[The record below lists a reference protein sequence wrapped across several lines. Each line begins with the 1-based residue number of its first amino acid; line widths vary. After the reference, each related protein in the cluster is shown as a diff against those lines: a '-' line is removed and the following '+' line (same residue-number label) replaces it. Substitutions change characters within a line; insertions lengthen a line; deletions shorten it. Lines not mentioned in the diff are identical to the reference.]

1 MRMKTVVLLLLL
13 TLGTVRAEME
23 FHVQWQTPGNLT
35 DIYVSDLNED
45 GYQELLMATG
55 TSHEKMLNTPTGP
68 GTAMVCE
75 GTVSQFEPDGTL
87 IWEKKVCR
95 NDTASD
101 PCYSDGCISAI
112 YADSICTTTNKLI
125 FVGCCYCGTS
135 SIIRVYNHAGELL
148 QELYDHDGAGNPIP
162 ITGCIRKILASD
174 IDADN
179 CKEIIAVTNLE
190 LFIYDTDCST
200 CTIPVVPTLRSRDL
214 PLAARHSG
222 MINDFIVVNFDD
234 DPDPTKEIVVAADE
248 VTVYEH
254 DLTMKWQYE
263 IDNSRPVKALHAFD
277 IDSDTAAHEIDQ
289 DPDLEPELIVGESWY
304 IYVLDNIE
312 YGNTDPADD
321 DPDLKWEYSTSP
333 YDVNCVYAGTFSGA
347 RNVMGGAA
355 SMVHVMDYNGV
366 LLNMFNAPGEV
377 RKLDTTDFDRDAQN
391 ELVVFC
397 NMYVSV
403 FSTTEMVWSS
413 SNFQGS
419 FLRGFVLDINLDG
432 YSEIV
437 AGYNLGLYVIGVEE
451 LKTMTGSE
459 ADQLYDQG
467 KTLMENA
474 DFVEAIIYFEQAR
487 SKYQEAANTFM
498 AIQCQKQ
505 ISECETFMDTDKI
518 IAAALEYMRTYNYEE
533 ASYLFGEA
541 ADLYAKMGDKSKMS
555 QMRVLKETSEKLW
568 QAHETLTGAHY
579 LLLDERYAEASVE
592 ATWARYSFEDVSSI
606 FLTIPL
612 DSVYETL
619 KLDISARIRECDEIK
634 ELCSQFTEA
643 EAHKK
648 EAEQYNSD
656 ADIYFKNQQYSQA
669 KYSYEQAR
677 DLYTETAQFMDEIQI
692 ALGKRAD
699 SFRRDIST
707 LEAKIATLKESDIY
721 QAYEDAQTSQIILTL
736 QEKISAYEDLIDEY
750 GDLAESV
757 GRKARD
763 CRTKAVTVTNQASQS
778 YSFSDTIYD
787 YGREV
792 LQPPTS
798 FAIGLA
804 FLIVALVGIAAGKGR
819 YVALVFVVLILIVLG
834 VVVIRPLVSG

>member
-1 MRMKTVVLLLLL
+1 
-13 TLGTVRAEME
+13 
-23 FHVQWQTPGNLT
+23 
-35 DIYVSDLNED
+35 
-45 GYQELLMATG
+45 
-55 TSHEKMLNTPTGP
+55 
-68 GTAMVCE
+68 
-75 GTVSQFEPDGTL
+75 
-87 IWEKKVCR
+87 
-95 NDTASD
+95 
-101 PCYSDGCISAI
+101 
-112 YADSICTTTNKLI
+112 
-125 FVGCCYCGTS
+125 
-135 SIIRVYNHAGELL
+135 
-148 QELYDHDGAGNPIP
+148 
-162 ITGCIRKILASD
+162 
-174 IDADN
+174 
-179 CKEIIAVTNLE
+179 
-190 LFIYDTDCST
+190 
-200 CTIPVVPTLRSRDL
+200 
-214 PLAARHSG
+214 
-222 MINDFIVVNFDD
+222 
-234 DPDPTKEIVVAADE
+234 
-248 VTVYEH
+248 
-254 DLTMKWQYE
+254 
-263 IDNSRPVKALHAFD
+263 
-277 IDSDTAAHEIDQ
+277 
-289 DPDLEPELIVGESWY
+289 
-304 IYVLDNIE
+304 
-312 YGNTDPADD
+312 
-321 DPDLKWEYSTSP
+321 
-333 YDVNCVYAGTFSGA
+333 
-347 RNVMGGAA
+347 
-355 SMVHVMDYNGV
+355 
-366 LLNMFNAPGEV
+366 
-377 RKLDTTDFDRDAQN
+377 
-391 ELVVFC
+391 
-397 NMYVSV
+397 
-403 FSTTEMVWSS
+403 
-413 SNFQGS
+413 
-419 FLRGFVLDINLDG
+419 
-432 YSEIV
+432 
-437 AGYNLGLYVIGVEE
+437 
-451 LKTMTGSE
+451 
-459 ADQLYDQG
+459 
-467 KTLMENA
+467 
-474 DFVEAIIYFEQAR
+474 
-487 SKYQEAANTFM
+487 
-498 AIQCQKQ
+498 
-505 ISECETFMDTDKI
+505 
-518 IAAALEYMRTYNYEE
+518 MRTYNYEE
-533 ASYLFGEA
+533 ASYLFEEA

-643 EAHKK
+643 ETHKK

-721 QAYEDAQTSQIILTL
+721 QAYEDAQTSQNILAL

-834 VVVIRPLVSG
+834 VVVIRPLVLG